1 MSLSASSF
9 NLLEIQKMKFRNLG
23 RKFGAGLAVVGSTV
37 GSAMAAVPAA
47 VTTSLT
53 DAQADG
59 VAVATA
65 VLVAIVAIYA
75 FKLMRKGL

>member
-1 MSLSASSF
+1 MRKSFLALPLVASA
-9 NLLEIQKMKFRNLG
+9 
-23 RKFGAGLAVVGSTV
+23 GSV
-37 GSAMAAVPAA
+37 FAAVPAA

-59 VAVATA
+59 VTVATA

>member
-1 MSLSASSF
+1 MFKKIAAVGSVLALSAG
-9 NLLEIQKMKFRNLG
+9 Q
-23 RKFGAGLAVVGSTV
+23 
-37 GSAMAAVPAA
+37 AMAAVPAA